1 MKMGNCINHRG
12 WGIALIGAVLMA
24 SQAAAQENNSRWYG
38 SIVGIR
44 DMPDASSASTPA
56 GNFGTLAGDIVLS
69 DEAGFGIA
77 VGRTVAWDLQVEVEA
92 TWRAFDITE
101 LRGVRVNGLPV
112 PPGFSGTG
120 NWDTETMMVNLRKP
134 FSSGPVRPFVG
145 IGVGLVKHEGTLIHR
160 FAPLDIEG
168 DDTGDDS
175 VFGYQFLVGAQIKAS
190 SNLQA
195 FVGYRYLRSEDIEIK
210 NLTGGFQTHGIEAG
224 VRFLFN

>member
-1 MKMGNCINHRG
+1 MRMGNCMTHGCRVIG
-12 WGIALIGAVLMA
+12 LIGAVLMA
-24 SQAAAQENNSRWYG
+24 SQAAAQENSSRWYG

-44 DMPDASSASTPA
+44 DMPDASSASTPT

-92 TWRAFDITE
+92 TWRDFDITA
-101 LRGVRVNGLPV
+101 LRGVRVNGQSV

-120 NWDTETMMVNLRKP
+120 NWDTETLMVNLRKP
-134 FSSGPVRPFVG
+134 FSSGPVRPFIG
-145 IGVGLVKHEGTLIHR
+145 GGVGLVRHEGTLIHR
-160 FAPLDIEG
+160 FAPLGIEG

-175 VFGYQFLVGAQIKAS
+175 VLAYQFLVGAQIRAGR
-190 SNLQA
+190 NMQA
-195 FVGYRYLRSEDIEIK
+195 FVGYRYLRSDDIEIK